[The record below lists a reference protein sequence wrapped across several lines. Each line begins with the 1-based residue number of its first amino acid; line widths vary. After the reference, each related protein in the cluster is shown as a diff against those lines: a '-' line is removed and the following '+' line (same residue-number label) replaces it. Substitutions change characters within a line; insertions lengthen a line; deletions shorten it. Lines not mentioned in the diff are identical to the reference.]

1 MDNLLNHISNNNQ
14 DCFFVENIKL
24 SSYIETIKRKLVNP
38 YNNLVFCILDNNDM
52 ILSNTNKKDK
62 KYILNQRVIEI
73 LTLIE
78 DKDKINSF
86 NYDMKLFNVNK
97 IQVSVQ
103 DSLKNKTNL
112 STILFFNDYYNI
124 HFVIVDYIKKEYF
137 ETTFK
142 KYDKNYIIFSKNKIY
157 LYNDYDLTDY
167 KIKNIKELNLINKD
181 IINIYKNYLGP
192 ISKYKI
198 NDLKEI
204 ANKNNISLFQ
214 NGKSKIKKVLYEEI
228 NNYYLNLI

>member
-1 MDNLLNHISNNNQ
+1 MDNLVNYISNNNQ
-14 DCFFVENIKL
+14 DCSFIENIKL
-24 SSYIETIKRKLVNP
+24 SSYIEKIKEKLVNP

-62 KYILNQRVIEI
+62 NYILNQRVIEI

-78 DKDKINSF
+78 DKDKFNSF

-97 IQVSVQ
+97 IQASIQ
-103 DSLKNKTNL
+103 DSLKNKNNL
-112 STILFFNDYYNI
+112 STILFFNFYYNI
-124 HFVIVDYIKKEYF
+124 HFVIVDYRNKEYF
-137 ETTFK
+137 EKNSK
-142 KYDKNYIIFSKNKIY
+142 KYDKNYLIFSKNKIY
-157 LYNDYDLTDY
+157 LYNDYDLTDH

-204 ANKNNISLFQ
+204 ANKNNIPLFL

>member
-1 MDNLLNHISNNNQ
+1 MDNLVNYISNNNQ
-14 DCFFVENIKL
+14 DCSFIENIKL
-24 SSYIETIKRKLVNP
+24 SSYIEKIKEKLVNP

-52 ILSNTNKKDK
+52 ILSNTNEKDK
-62 KYILNQRVIEI
+62 NYILNKRVIEI

-78 DKDKINSF
+78 DKDKFNSF

-97 IQVSVQ
+97 IQASIQ
-103 DSLKNKTNL
+103 DSLKNKNNL

-124 HFVIVDYIKKEYF
+124 HFIIVDYQNKEYF
-137 ETTFK
+137 ETTSK
-142 KYDKNYIIFSKNKIY
+142 KYDKNYLIFSKNKIY
-157 LYNDYDLTDY
+157 LYNDYDLTDH

-204 ANKNNISLFQ
+204 ANKNNISLTQ